1 LYSERGQTFHLVA
14 VPLSAM
20 RTRLVEIDDA
30 TALMNIYNPE
40 VMEMNVSFDLIAR
53 SLPDQE
59 AWIRSHLA
67 THPCIVAVNE
77 DDDLGED
84 GARGEKIL
92 GFAVVSPFR
101 SRPAYASSVE
111 NSVYVHRGA
120 RGRGVGEKLLREL
133 IKTAQESGF
142 HTLIARIVGENEGS
156 IRLHEK
162 CDFTLVGTEIEIGRK
177 HGRWLDVVEYQ
188 YVVPDR
194 N

>member
-1 LYSERGQTFHLVA
+1 
-14 VPLSAM
+14 M
-20 RTRLVEIDDA
+20 RTRLVEVDDA
-30 TALMNIYNPE
+30 AALMNIYNPE
-40 VMEMNVSFDLIAR
+40 VMEMSVSFDLVSRTLA
-53 SLPDQE
+53 DQE
-59 AWIRSHLA
+59 AWIRTHQS

-77 DDDLGED
+77 EDELGES

-101 SRPAYASSVE
+101 PRPAYASSVE
-111 NSVYVHRGA
+111 NSVYVARSA
-120 RGRGVGEKLLREL
+120 RGRGVGEKLLLEL

-142 HTLIARIVGENEGS
+142 HTLIARIVGENQGS

-162 CDFTLVGTEIEIGRK
+162 CHFTLVGTEIEIGRK
-177 HGRWLDVVEYQ
+177 YGRWLDVVEYQ